1 MNSTY
6 VFYSDD
12 TGYQTKIE
20 DQLAVI
26 LESLAGRYDHALD
39 YKDFP
44 FTSAYTGKKAPPPKT
59 KWLESF
65 VDKIE
70 EFV

>member
-1 MNSTY
+1 MCVSCT
-6 VFYSDD
+6 DD

-20 DQLAVI
+20 EQRDI
-26 LESLAGRYDHALD
+26 LIDTSAERIDRVLD
-39 YKDFP
+39 YRDAQ
-44 FTSAYTGKKAPPPKT
+44 FTSVFTGNKAPPPKT

-65 VDKIE
+65 VDKTE